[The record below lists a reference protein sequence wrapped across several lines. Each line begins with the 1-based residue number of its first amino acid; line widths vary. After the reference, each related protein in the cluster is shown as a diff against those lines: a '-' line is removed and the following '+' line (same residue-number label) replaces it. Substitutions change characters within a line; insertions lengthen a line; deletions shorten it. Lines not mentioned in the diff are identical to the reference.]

1 MSKTITNQIL
11 IIVFSGAIF
20 LPLGATLEHFD
31 GLERIEE
38 YKTSY
43 FEQGYTKAYTDQF
56 GIDLGTL
63 FAKCKLEGSEPV
75 VKQGKVLC
83 VKEMKSE

>member
-1 MSKTITNQIL
+1 MNKTIKYIL
-11 IIVFSGAIF
+11 IILVSGTIFST
-20 LPLGATLEHFD
+20 LGATLEHFD
-31 GLERIEE
+31 SLKRIEK
-38 YKTSY
+38 YKSSY

-56 GIDLGTL
+56 GIDLGVP